1 MKANLSQREPGIL
14 EYWKEINLYQLIQ
27 NKNKGKP
34 SFNLHDGPPY
44 ANGPIH
50 LGHTVNKILKDI
62 IIKTKN
68 FSGYSAPYVPGWDC
82 HGLPIELNVEKK
94 YGKAK
99 KDLSID
105 EFRLRCRDYANQQIA
120 IQKKDFIRLGVLGDW
135 ENPYKSMDFEF
146 EANIVRALGKVIEA
160 GHLSRGFKPVYWCE
174 NCASALAGAEGEYI
188 E

>member
-1 MKANLSQREPGIL
+1 MKANLSQKEPGIL

-82 HGLPIELNVEKK
+82 HGLPIELNVEKNM
-94 YGKAK
+94 
-99 KDLSID
+99 
-105 EFRLRCRDYANQQIA
+105 ERLRRIYLLMNLDFVAEIMPINKLPF
-120 IQKKDFIRLGVLGDW
+120 KKKILLDL
-135 ENPYKSMDFEF
+135 E
-146 EANIVRALGKVIEA
+146 
-160 GHLSRGFKPVYWCE
+160 C
-174 NCASALAGAEGEYI
+174 
-188 E
+188 